1 MSLFTNVYRENNAV
15 TSKLPVATPIV
26 GQKFVSL
33 LNGNLTVGALP
44 SLQHLGVSVESA
56 VTGDCDYIVSGH
68 VRVAGA
74 NFTVGKK
81 VAANKYGY
89 IGTVDTLESGSV
101 DRVGGNIYIIGFA
114 LTTDT
119 FLLQIDHTKPL
130 VAFLIEGKRYMS
142 ELFNTVVYKETS
154 VDFPAVCVSLLHEG
168 DTKSV
173 TLNETNWP
181 TLVPAL
187 RSATWKESGGTSD
200 IAYTDFTPGAVTVIT
215 LDPAKS
221 ASNAE
226 LLLAITTS
234 VRYFNNLEIDTAL
247 TGTHYL
253 NLNLALNFKG
263 NDCRIVDV
271 DLILQTITVDCD
283 TTALTTDTGNIR
295 IYPHRLPSIVGLTTL
310 PDNLAKAQFR
320 KLKQETTLSA
330 GYAPS
335 KLLTDRVQGHR
346 HSVNAY
352 TPGASRGFRVGD
364 DTLDMG
370 DTPYFVRPS
379 ASDGVNGT
387 PREGKTTRGNLVT
400 TYVYLYGGQYVA

>member
-1 MSLFTNVYRENNAV
+1 MTVRITKVYQENNKLTSTFLTDGEILANYFSSIQNGKAV
-15 TSKLPVATPIV
+15 QGVTEFIQHFGVA
-26 GQKFVSL
+26 
-33 LNGNLTVGALP
+33 
-44 SLQHLGVSVESA
+44 VERYLDE
-56 VTGDCDYIVSGH
+56 TGEFILSGH
-68 VRVAGA
+68 VTIPGA

-89 IGTVDTLESGSV
+89 IGTIDKLESGSV
-101 DRVGGNIYIIGFA
+101 DRIGGNIYIIGFA

-130 VAFLIEGKRYMS
+130 LAFLIEGKRYMS
-142 ELFNTVVYKETS
+142 ELFNAVVYKETS

-173 TLNETNWP
+173 TLNATNWP

-187 RSATWKESGGTSD
+187 RSATWKESGGTPN
-200 IAYTDFTPGAVTVIT
+200 IAYTSFSPGTATVIT

-253 NLNLALNFKG
+253 NLNLTLNFKG

-283 TTALTTDTGNIR
+283 TTALTTDTGNIQ
-295 IYPHRLPSIVGLTTL
+295 IYPHRLPSIIGLTTL
-310 PDNLAKAQFR
+310 PDNLTKAQFR

-335 KLLTDRVQGHR
+335 KLLTDRFQGHK
-346 HSVNAY
+346 HNVAALGYSGGSVNSGSIPADW
-352 TPGASRGFRVGD
+352 TAGVASSDPV
-364 DTLDMG
+364 
-370 DTPYFVRPS
+370 
-379 ASDGVNGT
+379 SDGTNGT
-387 PREGKTTRGNLVT
+387 PRTGQTTRGNLVT